1 MKETANQDSWCLPEN
16 VVEVHANPALGYIMA
31 RWPVIGAVAWQ
42 GYQEHGRGTVL
53 LDDDGCVNYCSG
65 SPCSCHQQVADTYDP
80 EQQAVVALHRGETI
94 DSVHVVTGWPAPP
107 DAYRITPGERLHLT
121 AH

>member
-16 VVEVHANPALGYIMA
+16 VVELPTNPALGYIMA
-31 RWPVIGAVAWQ
+31 RWPAVVAVAWQ

-53 LDDDGCVNYCSG
+53 LDDEGCITYRPG
-65 SPCSCHQQVADTYDP
+65 SACPCHQHAADSYDP
-80 EQQAVVALHRGETI
+80 KQQVVVALHHGETV
-94 DSVHVVTGWPAPP
+94 DAVHVVAGWPAPP